1 MFSKDNIESVTN
13 TFQILKL
20 LNIFENNILQKL
32 VLVFR
37 TKNQLSS
44 LIFISKFRAK
54 NQLSSQVFTSK
65 FQTTAHQ
72 YHRIS
77 PKVTFTN

>member
-20 LNIFENNILQKL
+20 LNIFENNILQK

-44 LIFISKFRAK
+44 LIFISKFRTK

>member
-20 LNIFENNILQKL
+20 LNIFENNILQK

-37 TKNQLSS
+37 TNNQLSS

>member
-20 LNIFENNILQKL
+20 LNIFENNILQK

-72 YHRIS
+72 YHRTS

>member
-20 LNIFENNILQKL
+20 LNIFENNILQK

-72 YHRIS
+72 YHCIS

>member
-20 LNIFENNILQKL
+20 LNIFENNILQK

-77 PKVTFTN
+77 PKVTFMN

>member
-20 LNIFENNILQKL
+20 LNIFENNILQK
-32 VLVFR
+32 VLAFR

>member
-20 LNIFENNILQKL
+20 LNIFENNILQK

>member
-20 LNIFENNILQKL
+20 LNIFENNILQK

-72 YHRIS
+72 YHRSS